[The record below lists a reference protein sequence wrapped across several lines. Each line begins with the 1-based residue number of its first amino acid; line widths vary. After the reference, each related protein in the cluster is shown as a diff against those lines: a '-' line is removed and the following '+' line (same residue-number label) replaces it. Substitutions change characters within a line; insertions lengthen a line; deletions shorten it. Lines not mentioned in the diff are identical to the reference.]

1 MRRIFV
7 HEAFTAQRGGL
18 GPADADLLD
27 AGRAMRD
34 AIVLDLLD
42 LPDVHVTCA
51 VGPGPDCGLPLQHER
66 LAATAAQDE
75 RELDFVRREQAR
87 HDACWIVAP
96 ETGGRLEGLQAA
108 VAPERRIGCAPQAIR
123 IAASKRATLALM
135 AAHGLATPLLSDGAD
150 GWIVK
155 PDDGAGTVATR
166 WHARLADAQAEHA
179 RRPGTVLE
187 PFVGGEP
194 LSIAMLVDAEFSC
207 CLAFNR
213 QHIAID
219 DDGHLQDLGVECA
232 ALDEAHDAR
241 VPALRALAARVAA
254 ALPGLHGFVGID
266 AIWIPGRG
274 PVLVEVNPR
283 VTSAYVGLS
292 ARLGRNVARDVLH
305 AAREASDVAAD

>member
-7 HEAFTAQRGGL
+7 YEAFSAQRGDPD
-18 GPADADLLD
+18 PAYADLLD

-42 LPDVHVTCA
+42 VPDIHVTCA
-51 VGPGPDCGLPLQHER
+51 TGDGPDCGLPLPHER
-66 LAATAAQDE
+66 LAGAAAPDD
-75 RELDFVRREQAR
+75 RELDFIHAEQAR

-108 VAPERRIGCAPQAIR
+108 VAPERRIGCEPQAIR

-135 AAHGLATPLLSDGAD
+135 AAHGLATPLLFDGAD

-179 RRPGTVLE
+179 RRPGSVIE
-187 PFVGGEP
+187 PFVMGEP
-194 LSIAMLVDAEFSC
+194 LSIALLVDAEFSR

-241 VPALRALAARVAA
+241 VPALRALAARVVT
-254 ALPGLHGFVGID
+254 ALPGLRGVVGRD

-305 AAREASDVAAD
+305 AAREVNHVAAG